1 MLDSTLR
8 QKFIYNTPFTDD
20 EMPYVILDDITE
32 DAKVI
37 TLSNLF
43 KLEIIEF
50 TKLVEELK
58 NAKLDTLLLAND
70 LAIISNNQIIQRAI
84 KCYLLSFAYH
94 IQIYGFKV
102 NIKI

>member
-32 DAKVI
+32 EAKVI

-50 TKLVEELK
+50 AKLLEKLK
-58 NAKLDTLLLAND
+58 NEKLDTLLLTND
-70 LAIISNNQIIQRAI
+70 LTIISNNQILQQAI

-94 IQIYGFKV
+94 IQKQGFKV
-102 NIKI
+102 NIKL